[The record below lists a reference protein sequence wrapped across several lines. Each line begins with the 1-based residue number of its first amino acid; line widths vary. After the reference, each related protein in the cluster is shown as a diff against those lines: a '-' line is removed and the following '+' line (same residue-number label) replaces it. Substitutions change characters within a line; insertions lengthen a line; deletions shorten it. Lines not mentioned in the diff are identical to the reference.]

1 MKFDTIL
8 YDTSVNENIA
18 VIKLNRPHVLNAM
31 NEQLWLDLR
40 DVLAVASNDSNI
52 KVVIIT
58 GEGQRSFSTGADLK
72 ESKTR
77 SLSDYRQYL
86 DRLQEISR
94 YLLRYPKTTIAA
106 VNGYA
111 LGSGCELSL
120 ACDIRIAS
128 NKAIFG
134 FPEAKVASSVTG
146 GTFKLLQNLIGLGKA
161 KELLFTSDYIDA
173 IEAERIGLVNKTV
186 NPENLMEE
194 AISMANKIAFNS
206 QFAINLM
213 KKGLSMANE
222 VSLEALM
229 DYEIEACLNTVAT
242 PEREEKLQEFD
253 GRKKK

>member
-1 MKFDTIL
+1 MKFETLL
-8 YDTSVNENIA
+8 YEKLDNENIA
-18 VIKLNRPHVLNAM
+18 VITLNRPHVLNAM

-40 DVLAVASNDSNI
+40 DALADSNNDNNI

-58 GEGQRSFSTGADLK
+58 GAGRAFSTGADLK

-77 SLSDYRQYL
+77 TLSDYRQYL

-94 YLLRYPKTTIAA
+94 NILRYPKTTIAA

-128 NKAIFG
+128 DKAIFG

-146 GTFKLLQNLIGLGKA
+146 GTFRLLQNLIGLGKA

-173 IEAERIGLVNKTV
+173 NEADRIGLINKV
-186 NPENLMEE
+186 VHD
-194 AISMANKIAFNS
+194 INS
-206 QFAINLM
+206 IL
-213 KKGLSMANE
+213 
-222 VSLEALM
+222 
-229 DYEIEACLNTVAT
+229 
-242 PEREEKLQEFD
+242 
-253 GRKKK
+253 